1 MYYKKEIQIRIL
13 SNFIKISQ
21 IKTQTILK
29 LGEKIGKGF
38 HNEFRVF
45 QQSHG
50 VPTQFD
56 FG

>member
-1 MYYKKEIQIRIL
+1 MYYKKETQIRIL